1 MKVVT
6 QNGRERLPRDG
17 EPNLQLPVI
26 TQLTNAVMDTLMD
39 VHGAVHAPT
48 AIGGC
53 AATAGALLLRSVIG
67 DKLLRSLPPDLWV
80 MSEAVDAE
88 IPLLLRLVGTYADTL
103 KVKWLLD
110 EEPDDVFEPHAQV
123 VSRLEP
129 VLTEVLRRNAIP
141 QAEWPD
147 YVAVATVDL
156 AFRSGAQTKFAHNV
170 RLGLNVCAHTVPLAF
185 PSR

>member
-1 MKVVT
+1 MEAVT
-6 QNGRERLPRDG
+6 QDVRARLPRDG

-26 TQLTNAVMDTLMD
+26 THLTNAVMGTLMD
-39 VHGAVHAPT
+39 EHSAIHAPT

-53 AATAGALLLRSVIG
+53 AATAGALLLRSVID
-67 DKLLRSLPPDLWV
+67 DKLLHSLPADLWV
-80 MSEAVDAE
+80 MSETVDAE
-88 IPLLLRLVGTYADTL
+88 IPLLLRLVGTYANTL
-103 KVKWLLD
+103 GVKWLLD
-110 EEPDDVFEPHAQV
+110 EEPDDVGEPHAQI

-129 VLTEVLRRNAIP
+129 VLIEVLRRNAVP
-141 QAEWPD
+141 HAEWPD
-147 YVAVATVDL
+147 YVAVTTVDL